1 MFELPHDAI
10 VIPLGDALRIA
21 NGALDEGL
29 QASFEQLIDL
39 IVIVIV
45 VPYAEHAL
53 YVVPD
58 RPSEAR
64 RVDLV
69 VRAHRVVRQIV
80 RGLELVIEQIADV
93 VVEPIHQG
101 VAVIVPGAVLDA
113 EGRYVVQL
121 TALKG
126 MTMTIER
133 KRETRGRRGKLSRG
147 GKIAR
152 ERKNLCWKGRKKT
165 PEITKC
171 TGIRVITASGF
182 IISRINGW
190 RVIVHL
196 AIRSYFKSHG
206 NTQCCRL
213 L

>member
-10 VIPLGDALRIA
+10 VIPLSDALGIA

-29 QASFEQLIDL
+29 QASLEQLIDL

-45 VPYAEHAL
+45 MPYAEHAL

-80 RGLELVIEQIADV
+80 RGLELVVEEIADV
-93 VVEPIHQG
+93 VVETIHQG

-121 TALKG
+121 TALKD
-126 MTMTIER
+126 ER
-133 KRETRGRRGKLSRG
+133 RR
-147 GKIAR
+147 
-152 ERKNLCWKGRKKT
+152 
-165 PEITKC
+165 
-171 TGIRVITASGF
+171 
-182 IISRINGW
+182 
-190 RVIVHL
+190 
-196 AIRSYFKSHG
+196 RSH
-206 NTQCCRL
+206 
-213 L
+213 